1 MSRIASGG
9 IGAFGNLIVRDFGY
23 TNFTAILFSMP
34 VGVIQIGS
42 ILLSGWIATKVGR
55 KGPVITGLACFPTT
69 GALIMLLVPRNEN
82 NKGVLLF
89 GYYLVQCLGAITPM
103 VYSWSSQNT
112 GGDTKKKSSSA
123 VMFMGMCT
131 GNIIGPLLY
140 NVKDAPTYRP
150 GLIANLVIFVVVGAL
165 GLLIPLYLM
174 ALNRWHAK
182 KREELGKRGDIVDE
196 SMLQKK
202 QREDDKAIELEMSEN
217 QTRAVEEDNGLLD
230 KTDLKN
236 EDFIYVY

>member
-1 MSRIASGG
+1 MI
-9 IGAFGNLIVRDFGY
+9 
-23 TNFTAILFSMP
+23 
-34 VGVIQIGS
+34 
-42 ILLSGWIATKVGR
+42 
-55 KGPVITGLACFPTT
+55 
-69 GALIMLLVPRNEN
+69 LVPRNGS
-82 NKGVLLF
+82 NKGVLLL

-103 VYSWSSQNT
+103 VYTWSAQNT
-112 GGDTKKKSSSA
+112 AGDTKKKTSSA

-140 NVKDAPTYRP
+140 NTKDAPTYRP
-150 GLIANLVIFVVVGAL
+150 GLISNLVIFVLVGAM

-182 KREELGKRGDIVDE
+182 KREEMGKRAVIIDE

-202 QREDDKAIELEMSEN
+202 DMQNRKDVEIEMTEN
-217 QTRAVEEDNGLLD
+217 RMRAVEDDNGLLD
-230 KTDLKN
+230 TTDLKN

>member
-1 MSRIASGG
+1 
-9 IGAFGNLIVRDFGY
+9 
-23 TNFTAILFSMP
+23 MP
-34 VGVIQIGS
+34 VGVIQISS
-42 ILLSGWIATKVGR
+42 ILLSGWIATKIGR
-55 KGPVITGLACFPTT
+55 KGPVITGLACFPTA
-69 GALIMLLVPRNEN
+69 GALIMLLVPRNGS

-103 VYSWSSQNT
+103 VYSWSAQNT

-123 VMFMGMCT
+123 VMFMGMCS

-150 GLIANLVIFVVVGAL
+150 GLIANLVIFVLVGAL

-182 KREELGKRGDIVDE
+182 KREELGKRADIVDE
-196 SMLQKK
+196 SMLKRKDLQ
-202 QREDDKAIELEMSEN
+202 DNKAVDFERAEN
-217 QTRAVEEDNGLLD
+217 ETRTVEEDNGLQD
-230 KTDLKN
+230 KTDLTN